1 MGWGNRSAVTHRE
14 LLRGELL
21 QGRVDIRS
29 RLLERRGRV
38 EVELFERIEVEDAK
52 VVVNTVRDHYKL

>member
-1 MGWGNRSAVTHRE
+1 MTHRE

-21 QGRVDIRS
+21 QRRVDIRS
-29 RLLERRGRV
+29 RLLEGRGRI

-52 VVVNTVRDHYKL
+52 VVVNTVRDHYKP